1 MAKLPGQQESM
12 RGSSPILIPGLL
24 PEMKLAFVREKERAI
39 VLAPAE
45 SNVCVGC
52 DETKKSC
59 NKVRMRS
66 MCGRYAQSLGAEEL
80 VESFSLAGS
89 TLDQS
94 LPLNWNIAPTNEIY
108 IIRSESDSR
117 ILDSASWGI
126 IAPWQKSL
134 VDARASQSHAI
145 NARSESIHEKP
156 TFRHAFRT
164 SRCLIPATGYYE
176 WATSLGKY
184 SPKQPFYISRE
195 DGEQL
200 SIAGI
205 WSSWQ
210 SEKGVVIQS
219 AAIITREAVGELAT
233 IHSRMPVFMP
243 RDRWQGWLD
252 TEARDINRLV
262 KLMDV
267 AQLDAGL
274 VAQPV
279 SSRVN
284 VVANNGPELITP
296 IELGEPETLF

>member
-1 MAKLPGQQESM
+1 
-12 RGSSPILIPGLL
+12 
-24 PEMKLAFVREKERAI
+24 
-39 VLAPAE
+39 
-45 SNVCVGC
+45 
-52 DETKKSC
+52 
-59 NKVRMRS
+59 

-80 VESFSLAGS
+80 VESFDLAGS

-134 VDARASQSHAI
+134 SEARASQAHAI

-184 SPKQPFYISRE
+184 RPKQPFYISNE
-195 DGEQL
+195 NGEQL

-210 SEKGVVIQS
+210 SEKGEVIQS
-219 AAIITREAVGELAT
+219 AAIITREAVGDLAT

-243 RDRWQGWLD
+243 PDRWQVWLD
-252 TEARDINRLV
+252 TEVRDMNRLINMMS
-262 KLMDV
+262 LDEP
-267 AQLDAGL
+267 DAGL
-274 VAQPV
+274 TARPV
-279 SSRVN
+279 STRVN
-284 VVANNGPELITP
+284 VVANNGAELIIP

>member
-1 MAKLPGQQESM
+1 
-12 RGSSPILIPGLL
+12 
-24 PEMKLAFVREKERAI
+24 
-39 VLAPAE
+39 
-45 SNVCVGC
+45 
-52 DETKKSC
+52 
-59 NKVRMRS
+59 

-80 VESFSLAGS
+80 VESFDLAGS

-108 IIRSESDSR
+108 IVRSESDSR

-126 IAPWQKSL
+126 IAPWQKNL
-134 VDARASQSHAI
+134 ADARASQSHAI

-164 SRCLIPATGYYE
+164 SRCLIPASGYYE

-184 SPKQPFYISRE
+184 SPKQPFYISHKN
-195 DGEQL
+195 GEQL

-243 RDRWQGWLD
+243 GDRWQGWLD
-252 TEARDINRLV
+252 TEARDINRLL
-262 KLMDV
+262 KLMEVDEP
-267 AQLDAGL
+267 DAGL
-274 VAQPV
+274 IAQPV
-279 SSRVN
+279 SPRVN
-284 VVANNGPELITP
+284 LVANNGADLIIP

>member
-1 MAKLPGQQESM
+1 
-12 RGSSPILIPGLL
+12 
-24 PEMKLAFVREKERAI
+24 
-39 VLAPAE
+39 
-45 SNVCVGC
+45 
-52 DETKKSC
+52 
-59 NKVRMRS
+59 
-66 MCGRYAQSLGAEEL
+66 MCGRYVQSLDAQEI
-80 VESFSLAGS
+80 VQSFELAGS

-94 LPLNWNIAPTNEIY
+94 LPLNWNIAPTNDIY
-108 IIRSESDSR
+108 IIRNEADSR

-126 IAPWQKSL
+126 IAPWQKNY

-184 SPKQPFYISRE
+184 APKQPFYISNK
-195 DGEQL
+195 DGEEL

-243 RDRWQGWLD
+243 IDRW
-252 TEARDINRLV
+252 I
-262 KLMDV
+262 
-267 AQLDAGL
+267 
-274 VAQPV
+274 P
-279 SSRVN
+279 
-284 VVANNGPELITP
+284 
-296 IELGEPETLF
+296 